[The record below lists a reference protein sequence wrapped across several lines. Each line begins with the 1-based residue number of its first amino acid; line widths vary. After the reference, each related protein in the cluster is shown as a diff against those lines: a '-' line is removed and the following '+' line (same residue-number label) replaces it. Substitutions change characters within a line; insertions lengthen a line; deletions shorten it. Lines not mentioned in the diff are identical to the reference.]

1 MDKDSVLIHILKSKG
16 TPTLLGGDLP
26 FRVINDNKYI
36 SPLSAEGEVREENLP
51 TVDQAIHTALSGENK
66 TVILIGSEGSGKT
79 TTVEKLVVDWA
90 KGVHLQNF
98 EYVFHFRFK
107 DLNACEDALSLETLI
122 QRCHH
127 YFPPQSIHLVLQKPE
142 DVLFVFDGLNE
153 CKYSLDPSVLTLC
166 CHPTQAVSVDCLVAS
181 LLHRSLL
188 KGAAVV
194 LATRP
199 TANLK
204 FLSGSQV
211 KVLGFLK
218 PQRKAFVNC
227 FFTDAAAANKALM
240 HMERSLGFYDFCTSP
255 RFCWTVCSVYK
266 PLIDSGGKL
275 PETLSQLFV
284 DILVGLIQTLWLSQA
299 EGTELVLALG
309 RMASHCSVEQH
320 LSCTK
325 AQMYSFGFQQFLTS
339 VDTFLRVDGEMESDT
354 CVLSFHSQLIQ
365 EFILALSFF
374 LGKMTYTSAE
384 KILKKHEDGTK
395 FLDVFLSGLSEPTQ
409 RRPLEKF
416 LGDFNPDRVKDF
428 KQWFKSSSEEA
439 LQGYNADE
447 HYRCFRLLHQA
458 QNESLVKE
466 IINSSARIG
475 LSYGSLTLQDCVPW
489 SYVVTCLGGT
499 KSLNLYNTKNLTEEM
514 AEVLAPAM
522 SLSLKIV
529 LQRSFLSTGAVPHLA
544 SALNRGIT
552 TELDL
557 SYSRLGDEKFKILC
571 TGLRDCKIQEL
582 CLQSCNLT
590 EESCEDLVSVLT
602 SGTSQLCLLVM
613 SFNKIGDQGFAKLCD
628 ALHSPHCK
636 LQELKLDGCDL
647 TEASMKVFSAALRSG
662 QSELKKVILARN
674 TMDDSGVEAL
684 CVSLQHP
691 LCKLQSLNLYTCQL
705 TGACCSHLKE
715 ALMSEYC
722 TLSELELSVND
733 LGQEGALLL
742 CQALR
747 RPGCPLEKLGLTRCE
762 LTRPVFEELGSV
774 LKSGTSQL
782 KSLSVGLNKVGDQGV
797 KHLWDAVAHPS
808 CLLEELDVEM
818 TQLTNACV
826 EDLCTAIR
834 ASKTLKK
841 LEMRNNSLTDASIPA
856 LVQVMQDSH
865 GMQEMNLKYND
876 FSEDLFEML
885 DKCTK
890 IIY

>member
-51 TVDQAIHTALSGENK
+51 TMDQAIHTALSGENK

-127 YFPPQSIHLVLQKPE
+127 YFPPQSMHLVLQKPE
-142 DVLFVFDGLNE
+142 DVLVVFDGLNE

-166 CHPTQAVSVDCLVAS
+166 SHPTQAVSVDCLVAS

-218 PQRKAFVNC
+218 PQRKAFGNC

-284 DILVGLIQTLWLSQA
+284 DILVGLIQTLSLSQA

-339 VDTFLRVDGEMESDT
+339 VDTFLRIDGEMESDT

-384 KILKKHEDGTK
+384 KMLKKHEDGTK

-409 RRPLEKF
+409 RRPLENF
-416 LGDFNPDRVKDF
+416 LGEFNPDRVKDF
-428 KQWFKSSSEEA
+428 KQWFKSSSEES

-529 LQRSFLSTGAVPHLA
+529 
-544 SALNRGIT
+544 
-552 TELDL
+552 
-557 SYSRLGDEKFKILC
+557 
-571 TGLRDCKIQEL
+571 
-582 CLQSCNLT
+582 
-590 EESCEDLVSVLT
+590 
-602 SGTSQLCLLVM
+602 
-613 SFNKIGDQGFAKLCD
+613 
-628 ALHSPHCK
+628 
-636 LQELKLDGCDL
+636 
-647 TEASMKVFSAALRSG
+647 
-662 QSELKKVILARN
+662 
-674 TMDDSGVEAL
+674 
-684 CVSLQHP
+684 
-691 LCKLQSLNLYTCQL
+691 
-705 TGACCSHLKE
+705 
-715 ALMSEYC
+715 
-722 TLSELELSVND
+722 
-733 LGQEGALLL
+733 
-742 CQALR
+742 
-747 RPGCPLEKLGLTRCE
+747 
-762 LTRPVFEELGSV
+762 
-774 LKSGTSQL
+774 
-782 KSLSVGLNKVGDQGV
+782 
-797 KHLWDAVAHPS
+797 
-808 CLLEELDVEM
+808 
-818 TQLTNACV
+818 
-826 EDLCTAIR
+826 
-834 ASKTLKK
+834 
-841 LEMRNNSLTDASIPA
+841 
-856 LVQVMQDSH
+856 
-865 GMQEMNLKYND
+865 
-876 FSEDLFEML
+876 
-885 DKCTK
+885 
-890 IIY
+890 